1 MSEGG
6 SQRTFAIQ
14 EFRGI
19 LIAPIQVELT
29 SEIQTSLRDALL
41 EAIRRT
47 GASGVILNISGLD
60 VMDVREFE
68 SLRRT
73 LHMAEIMGARCI
85 VTGAQPGVVAALIDL
100 DADVDGLETAL
111 TVEHAMALLE
121 PSPEQAPDDEEG
133 AEDDDERSTADGVP
147 DDAGTDDRT
156 AGNG

>member
-1 MSEGG
+1 M
-6 SQRTFAIQ
+6 T
-14 EFRGI
+14 GI
-19 LIAPIQVELT
+19 RSCT
-29 SEIQTSLRDALL
+29 S
-41 EAIRRT
+41 
-47 GASGVILNISGLD
+47 
-60 VMDVREFE
+60 DVREFE

-85 VTGAQPGVVAALIDL
+85 LTGAQPGVVAALIDL

-121 PSPEQAPDDEEG
+121 PSPQQAPDDEEG